1 MFLGIEFLKEKRRM
15 QHQYPTS
22 TNSGMPSLPR
32 GANPEGGET
41 AYMTITKEEPNDG
54 GGEKNEN
61 SVMSFWSSSN
71 SDSDDFNDHNKIE
84 AADVPSRK

>member
-1 MFLGIEFLKEKRRM
+1 
-15 QHQYPTS
+15 
-22 TNSGMPSLPR
+22 
-32 GANPEGGET
+32 
-41 AYMTITKEEPNDG
+41 MTITKEEPNDG

>member
-1 MFLGIEFLKEKRRM
+1 
-15 QHQYPTS
+15 
-22 TNSGMPSLPR
+22 MPALLEGSV
-32 GANPEGGET
+32 NPEGGEL
-41 AYMTITKEEPNDG
+41 ARPVVTKEEPAAVNNDG

-84 AADVPSRK
+84 AADQTTRK